1 MSRRPPSESSERP
14 GRSPV
19 GPLGTILVVTCM
31 VAAVACGNRPPSGS
45 SSASPDLA
53 TTIATAT
60 TGPSP
65 DGSADVEPGDLDGLV
80 VLTGDA
86 LSIGSPAGALIPFHG
101 PAVDA
106 FSATRGRLI
115 VQTAGPSFSIADI
128 DRAGVSP
135 PAWRVVDLPALDGR
149 RLLSAPVLSD
159 RGDRIAVEI
168 GAPGRAIGFDVLV
181 IDLAGGVPTV
191 VSIGREANGPPVWID
206 DSSLLLEVLPTP
218 GGTRFLRLD
227 FGTGQVAPIAAD
239 GFGPAISGDGSLL
252 AIASADGSVVAVPA
266 AGWLAGSPPDEGT
279 LVDASGS
286 VFELVVDVAGRRVA
300 IGYADDAGD
309 PASIAVFVR
318 GTGAWRR
325 NAVPARVV
333 PGGPTML
340 GWLN

>member
-19 GPLGTILVVTCM
+19 GPLGAILVVTFI
-31 VAAVACGNRPPSGS
+31 VAAVACGNRQPSGF
-45 SSASPDLA
+45 SSASPGA
-53 TTIATAT
+53 ANVATAT
-60 TGPSP
+60 TEPSP
-65 DGSADVEPGDLDGLV
+65 DGSADVQPGDLDGLV
-80 VLTGDA
+80 VLTGGA
-86 LSIGSPAGALIPFHG
+86 LSIGSSAGALLAFHG
-101 PAVDA
+101 PAVEA
-106 FSATRGRLI
+106 FSATTGRLI

-128 DRAGVSP
+128 DQAGVSA
-135 PAWRVVDLPALDGR
+135 PAWRVVDLPSLDGHR
-149 RLLSAPVLSD
+149 VLSAPILSA

-168 GAPGRAIGFDVLV
+168 GAPGRGIGFDVLV
-181 IDLAGGVPTV
+181 IDLAGGGPTV
-191 VSIGREANGPPVWID
+191 VSIGRDANGPPVWID
-206 DSSLLLEVLPTP
+206 DSGLLLEVLPTP
-218 GGTRFLRLD
+218 GGTRFVRLD
-227 FGTGQVAPIAAD
+227 LETGQVAPIAAD

-286 VFELVVDVAGRRVA
+286 VFELAVDAAGRRVA

-318 GTGAWRR
+318 EAGAWRR
-325 NAVPARVV
+325 NAVPVRVV
-333 PGGPTML
+333 SGGPTML